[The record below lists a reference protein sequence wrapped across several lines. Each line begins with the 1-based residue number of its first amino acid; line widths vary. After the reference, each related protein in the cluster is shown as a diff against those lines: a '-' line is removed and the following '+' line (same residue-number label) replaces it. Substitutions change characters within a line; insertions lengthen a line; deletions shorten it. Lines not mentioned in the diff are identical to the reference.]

1 MLSDT
6 AIKFIFAL
14 IFVAVGVLS
23 IIFPEYAWYLAH
35 GIWDKNAEPTDA
47 SGVIIRIGGVIIAA
61 VGIFYGISVLN
72 G

>member
-1 MLSDT
+1 MLSDN
-6 AIKFIFAL
+6 AIKLIFAL
-14 IFVAVGVLS
+14 IFTAVGVLS
-23 IIFPEYAWYLAH
+23 VIFPEYVWYFEH

-47 SGVIIRIGGVIIAA
+47 SAVLIRIVGVIIAA